1 MEGMTEIRWHARGGQ
16 GAVTAAKLLAEMA
29 LAKNLYFQAFPEYGP
44 ERMGAP
50 IQCFNRL
57 APEPISIYTS
67 VEEPDMVIVVD
78 PTLLGAVDVVRGLR
92 KNGSVLVNTPKS
104 PAELRSE
111 LSLGPEQRVYTVDA
125 TRISLDTLGRAMPNT
140 PMLGAAIRV
149 LGLIPLETATAY
161 LRESFTP
168 KFGARVT
175 AGNVAAME
183 RAYAEVRGE

>member
-29 LAKNLYFQAFPEYGP
+29 LAENLYFQAFPEYGP

-57 APEPISIYTS
+57 AQEPIAVYTS
-67 VEEPDMVIVVD
+67 VEEPDLVIVVD
-78 PTLLGAVDVVRGLR
+78 PTLLGAVDVVRGL
-92 KNGSVLVNTPKS
+92 KNNGSVLVNTSKD
-104 PAELRSE
+104 PAAVRKELP
-111 LSLGPEQRVYTVDA
+111 LGPQQQVYTVDA
-125 TRISLDTLGRAMPNT
+125 TRISVEALGRAMPNT

-149 LGLIPLETATAY
+149 LGLIPLSVATSY

-168 KFGARVT
+168 KFGTKVT
-175 AGNVAAME
+175 EGNVAAME